1 MKLNL
6 GSSDRFLEGFISVDI
21 DPIADVVADLS
32 QPWPW
37 ADSSVDEVKAFDIF
51 EHLPDKRHT
60 MNELW
65 RVLKPG
71 GKAEIDVPSAARGAG
86 AFQDP
91 THCSYWTANDFE
103 YYEKGNFARERFRE
117 SEYYGVKADFRIIR
131 LTQNMYKG
139 KWDEV
144 WKIRVVLEAVK

>member
-6 GSSDRFLEGFISVDI
+6 GAGDRPFPGFLSVDCV
-21 DPIADVVADLS
+21 PPADVVADLTRA
-32 QPWPW
+32 WPW
-37 ADSSVDEVKAFDIF
+37 GDSSVDEVRAHDVF
-51 EHLPDKRHT
+51 EHMPDKRHS

-71 GKAEIDVPSAARGAG
+71 GRATIEVPSAARGAG

-91 THCSYWTANDFE
+91 THCSFWTANDFE
-103 YYEKGNFARERFRE
+103 YYEKGNYARERFRG
-117 SEYYGVKADFRIIR
+117 SGYYGVRCDFRIVSMNQ
-131 LTQNMYKG
+131 TSYPG

-144 WKIRVVLEAVK
+144 WKISVVLEAIK